1 LGFAIDRIGKRV
13 LIMTISSLMFIATFT
28 TSMLMPKCDEP
39 CYREVYPLIL
49 LGFAYTVYASVIWG
63 SIPYAV
69 EPRNVGTAFGICTA
83 I

>member
-1 LGFAIDRIGKRV
+1 
-13 LIMTISSLMFIATFT
+13 MFIATFT
-28 TSMLMPKCDEP
+28 TSMLMPKCDQ
-39 CYREVYPLIL
+39 CYNEVYPLVM

-69 EPRNVGTAFGICTA
+69 EPKNVGTAFGICTA